1 MTAATVYTSTFIFD
15 AKEYDDDFH
24 RLNDEIAERARAI
37 PGFLGEEAWEN
48 PETGLHAEVY
58 YWNSLDALH
67 QLIGMDTHREAKR
80 LHDRW
85 IGPYRVVIGQVLS
98 EYGQEGLAME
108 HVPVEAA
115 GTTATGPSSVA

>member
-1 MTAATVYTSTFIFD
+1 MARPTVYTSTFIFT
-15 AKEYDDDFH
+15 AMPYDDEFH

-37 PGFLGEEAWEN
+37 PGFLGEESWGN
-48 PETGLHAEVY
+48 PETGLHSEVY
-58 YWNSLDALH
+58 YWSSLDALH

-98 EYGQEGLAME
+98 EYGQPGVGVE
-108 HVPVEAA
+108 HVPAGAA
-115 GTTATGPSSVA
+115 HGES